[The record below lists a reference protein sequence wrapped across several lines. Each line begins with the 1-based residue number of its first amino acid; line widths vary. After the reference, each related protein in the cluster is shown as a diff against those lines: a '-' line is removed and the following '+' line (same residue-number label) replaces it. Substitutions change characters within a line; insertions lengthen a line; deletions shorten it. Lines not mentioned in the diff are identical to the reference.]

1 MTTPVTTDLV
11 IEALAGLM
19 TVTASTREAAETGM
33 MITKT
38 TDGDQRLVVTTG
50 ISLTANGAGEM
61 KMMVVEK
68 VIATREMSVTAGH
81 GALTLIDIEEKV
93 VDTARRPGTGK
104 GGTEMIDRLLYHLS
118 VLPHM
123 FFISQSL
130 WCRPKRVSQHQYV

>member
-81 GALTLIDIEEKV
+81 GALTLIDIEEKI
-93 VDTARRPGTGK
+93 VDTVRRPGTGK
-104 GGTEMIDRLLYHLS
+104 GGTEMIDRLYHLS
-118 VLPHM
+118 VLPRM
-123 FFISQSL
+123 FFISH
-130 WCRPKRVSQHQYV
+130 RVYGVDQNV

>member
-81 GALTLIDIEEKV
+81 GALTLIDIEEKI
-93 VDTARRPGTGK
+93 VDTVRRPGIGK
-104 GGTEMIDRLLYHLS
+104 GGTEMIDSLLYPLVSFASH
-118 VLPHM
+118 VLY
-123 FFISQSL
+123 F
-130 WCRPKRVSQHQYV
+130 RVYGVDQNV